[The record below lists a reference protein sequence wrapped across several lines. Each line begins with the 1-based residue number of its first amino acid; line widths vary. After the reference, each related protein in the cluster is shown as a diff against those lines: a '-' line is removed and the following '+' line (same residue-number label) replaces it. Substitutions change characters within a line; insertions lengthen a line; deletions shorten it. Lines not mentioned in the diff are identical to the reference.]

1 MSSARSRAR
10 RLAVQGLYEW
20 QITGTGIAEIKQ
32 RFLEGKEARK
42 IDEDYFREL
51 IEGVINQV
59 VELDQHITPFLNRS
73 LQEVDEVEKAILRL
87 ATYELAHRPDIPYR
101 VIINEGVE
109 LAKTTRGVLVRSATT
124 DASQD
129 LRRRAGAQ
137 VYQRHAGQDCRQV
150 TSC

>member
-20 QITGTGIAEIKQ
+20 QITGTEIAEIKN
-32 RFLEGKEARK
+32 RFLEGKEARQV
-42 IDEDYFREL
+42 DQDYFREL

-59 VELDQHITPFLNRS
+59 TELDQHITPFLSRS
-73 LQEVDEVEKAILRL
+73 LDKVDEVEKAILRI

-109 LAKTTRGVLVRSATT
+109 LAKTFGAEQGHKFINGMLDKIA
-124 DASQD
+124 AK
-129 LRRRAGAQ
+129 LRAVEMNKAKK
-137 VYQRHAGQDCRQV
+137 
-150 TSC
+150 S

>member
-109 LAKTTRGVLVRSATT
+109 LAKTFGAEQGHKFINGMLDKIAAR
-124 DASQD
+124 
-129 LRRRAGAQ
+129 LRPVEMSKAKK
-137 VYQRHAGQDCRQV
+137 
-150 TSC
+150 S